1 MPITLPIP
9 PEPPPLY
16 SFTSALIVFDSSPN
30 LKRAEELIKQKKIE
44 LPPKVG
50 SCSDVKSCSDITR
63 SMTKDTPSANEIFS
77 VPVFFQ
83 KLCHVVEAFL
93 SPKVGSC
100 SNVKSGSDITRS
112 MTIDTPSANE
122 IFSVP
127 VFFSEVVSCRRSFF
141 NIPLVE
147 IEINITFSHPRNPLI
162 ADLADKLLLK

>member
-50 SCSDVKSCSDITR
+50 SCS
-63 SMTKDTPSANEIFS
+63 
-77 VPVFFQ
+77 
-83 KLCHVVEAFL
+83 
-93 SPKVGSC
+93 
-100 SNVKSGSDITRS
+100 NVKSGSDITRS

-127 VFFSEVVSCRRSFF
+127 VFFSEVVSCRRSFS